1 VGGGDGGARALG
13 GKGSFRALSIRGVTS
28 PEAVVIKQEMLARGG
43 DAAIPMGAL
52 RCDPGEMEVLV
63 LGTAAQLRGL
73 VKDLIDQPFRLPTI
87 SGAIEEALGRLEDPK
102 RYW

>member
-1 VGGGDGGARALG
+1 M
-13 GKGSFRALSIRGVTS
+13 
-28 PEAVVIKQEMLARGG
+28 EAIVIKQEMLARGG

-63 LGTAAQLRGL
+63 LGTSAAVRGL
-73 VKDLIDQPFRLPTI
+73 SKNLAGQPFNLPAVAR
-87 SGAIEEALGRLEDPK
+87 AIEDALERIEDPK